1 MLEIVVSGME
11 MYDEINEEFVSI
23 SDTVLHLEHSLLSV
37 SKWESKWHKP
47 FIPVNKD
54 DKRTQEEQIDYIRC
68 MTIDKNIDP
77 KVYYCLSN
85 ENIIAIN
92 EYIDNPMTA
101 TTVRDIPGTAL
112 RREIVT
118 SELIYFWMVN
128 FGIPFECEKW
138 HLNRL
143 IMLIKVCS
151 AKNNPKKMS
160 PRDIMS
166 QNSKINQAR
175 KKALG
180 TRG

>member
-1 MLEIVVSGME
+1 MLEITVSGTE
-11 MYDEINEEFVSI
+11 MYDEINEVFVVVN
-23 SDTVLHLEHSLLSV
+23 DTVLHLEHSLLSL

-47 FIPVNKD
+47 FISISKD
-54 DKRTQEEQIDYIRC
+54 EKRSMEEQIDYIRC

-77 KVYYCLSN
+77 KIYYCLSSD
-85 ENIIAIN
+85 NIMDIN
-92 EYIDNPMTA
+92 KYIDDPMTA
-101 TTVRDIPGTAL
+101 TTVKDIPGMAL

-118 SELIYFWMVN
+118 SEVIYFWMVN

-160 PRDIMS
+160 TRDIMM
-166 QNSKINQAR
+166 QNNKINQAR